1 MDRGLSFYV
10 HRSVDVTDNSDL
22 PEHIDDVE
30 IHLRYIRKNRD
41 LLLGKVT
48 LSIEETEFGV
58 TNQSWHPVIYT
69 ARDGLSVERVGDLDL
84 KYKLEEVVILMG
96 SDYSEVRRVDHICV
110 VHI

>member
-1 MDRGLSFYV
+1 M
-10 HRSVDVTDNSDL
+10 TDISDL

-48 LSIEETEFGV
+48 LNIEETEFGV

-96 SDYSEVRRVDHICV
+96 SDYSEVRRVDHICIF
-110 VHI
+110 HI